1 MMTGVCKNH
10 HITPVLR
17 LLTLYLLNQPKPK
30 EEETA
35 FVKGLIV
42 LAIFFLMNIL
52 AGMVHAEVSSDI
64 QDAYP
69 YYAVN
74 DSSVSGESNEM
85 QLLHSGIASFQKR
98 IDLVRKAKKRISI
111 EYFIWEKDKAGLV
124 LFHELIKKA
133 KEGVDVRIILDKS
146 ITIIEMDE
154 FFAEAVSKYGIDLR
168 HYNRAVD
175 PSTAQFRTHR
185 KILVI
190 DGNEGITGG
199 RNIGDDYFDF
209 DEVYNFLDRDV
220 YVKGPI
226 AKAMQDSFDA
236 FWNDPI
242 VKKSRILD
250 TNPASNRLHR
260 NSRDRRRY
268 QAHKDE
274 VLERLRKEASEWIE
288 SHEEMK
294 SVVQEMEQVAR
305 PILNKYPVISCP
317 KATFVSDKPGANV
330 FKRFLVKKYKKNFR
344 VTRKVLFDFMEN
356 KTEDTLYIASP
367 YFMLNEDWQKT
378 LSNILKQG
386 KKIQV
391 FTNSLGSTDAFY
403 VAANFYRIIPKW
415 VEAGMDAFIHNS
427 SYDAIDPVLNETVEK
442 ARWGMHEKTQIYSDE
457 AFYVGTYNVDN
468 RSDFYNAEMGVFCE
482 GSQELTKNLLD
493 DMKLRKESN
502 YKILS
507 KDNAANK
514 SGEVVDYYGNA
525 TSKQIKTMKAFT
537 LPAMLFEP
545 LM

>member
-1 MMTGVCKNH
+1 M
-10 HITPVLR
+10 
-17 LLTLYLLNQPKPK
+17 
-30 EEETA
+30 A

-42 LAIFFLMNIL
+42 LAIFFLMNLL
-52 AGMVHAEVSSDI
+52 AGMVHAEVHTEFEKE
-64 QDAYP
+64 YP

-74 DSSVSGESNEM
+74 DSSLSGQANEM

-98 IDLVRKAKKRISI
+98 IDLIRKAKKRISI
-111 EYFIWEKDKAGLV
+111 EYFIWEQDKAGLL

-190 DGNEGITGG
+190 DGEEGITGG

-236 FWNDPI
+236 FWKDPI

-268 QAHKDE
+268 QTHKDK
-274 VLERLRKEASEWIE
+274 VLERLRKEAKEWVE
-288 SHEEMK
+288 SHEEME
-294 SVVQEMEQVAR
+294 SVAQEMEKVAR
-305 PILNKYPVISCP
+305 PILNNYPIISCP
-317 KATFVSDKPGANV
+317 KATYVSDKPGANF
-330 FKRFLVKKYKKNFR
+330 FKRLLVKKYKKNFR
-344 VTRKVLFDFMEN
+344 VTRKVLFDFMKN
-356 KTEDTLYIASP
+356 KTTDTLYIASP
-367 YFMLNEDWQKT
+367 YFMLNEDWQET
-378 LSNILKQG
+378 LSDLLKRG

-415 VEAGMDAFIHNS
+415 VDAGLETFIHDS

-442 ARWGMHEKTQIYSDE
+442 SRWGMHEKTQVFSDDS
-457 AFYVGTYNVDN
+457 FYVGTYNVDN
-468 RSDFYNAEMGVFCE
+468 RSDFYNVEMGVFCE
-482 GSQELTKNLLD
+482 GSPELTKNLLD
-493 DMKLRKESN
+493 DMKLRKEKN
-502 YKILS
+502 YQIYSEDK
-507 KDNAANK
+507 AMNK

-525 TSKQIKTMKAFT
+525 TEKQIKVMKAFT